1 MNSNETKKSRRRYDS
16 TFKQDV
22 LKMIESGR
30 SVPDVAQALGLNT
43 SLIYQWIRLSKSPS
57 SQKRSGETAKVFD
70 PEKVAMQKKIRELE
84 TEREILK
91 KALDIFS
98 RPTQL

>member
-1 MNSNETKKSRRRYDS
+1 
-16 TFKQDV
+16 
-22 LKMIESGR
+22 MIESGR

-43 SLIYQWIRLSKSPS
+43 SLIYQWIRLSRSTS
-57 SQKRSGETAKVFD
+57 SQKQSRETAMVFD

-91 KALDIFS
+91 K
-98 RPTQL
+98 P